1 MSMRSIEAMHN
12 LDANVLEE
20 IMSAVINIPTIRI
33 TPIDN
38 LNGSYRTGGLKD
50 ITKRQIMEVLGF
62 APNVDD
68 DELKVVNSWAF
79 NVNWREVCAIW
90 DYKGSHLYNRW
101 SCYDPAG
108 VLPALF
114 DAANIDDGGW

>member
-12 LDANVLEE
+12 LYANVLEE
-20 IMSAVINIPTIRI
+20 LMSAVIDIPTIRI

-79 NVNWREVCAIW
+79 NVNGREVCAIW

>member
-1 MSMRSIEAMHN
+1 MNMRSIEAMHN

-20 IMSAVINIPTIRI
+20 LMSAVIDIPTIRI
-33 TPIDN
+33 TPIDS

-79 NVNWREVCAIW
+79 NVNGREVCAIW

-114 DAANIDDGGW
+114 DAANIDGGW

>member
-1 MSMRSIEAMHN
+1 MSTRSIEAMHN

-79 NVNWREVCAIW
+79 NVNGREVCAIW

>member
-20 IMSAVINIPTIRI
+20 LMSAVIDIPEIRI

-38 LNGSYRTGGLKD
+38 LNGSYRTCGLKD

-79 NVNWREVCAIW
+79 NVNGREVCAIW

>member
-1 MSMRSIEAMHN
+1 MSTKSIEAMHN
-12 LDANVLEE
+12 LNATELEE
-20 IMSAVINIPTIRI
+20 IMSAVIDIPTIRI

-79 NVNWREVCAIW
+79 NVNGREVCAIW

-114 DAANIDDGGW
+114 DAANIDGGW

>member
-1 MSMRSIEAMHN
+1 MSTRSIEAMHN

-20 IMSAVINIPTIRI
+20 LMSAVIDIPTIRI
-33 TPIDN
+33 TPINN

-79 NVNWREVCAIW
+79 NVNGREVCAIW

>member
-1 MSMRSIEAMHN
+1 MHN

-20 IMSAVINIPTIRI
+20 LMSAVIDIPEIRI

-38 LNGSYRTGGLKD
+38 LNGSYRTCGLKD

-79 NVNWREVCAIW
+79 NVNGREVCAIW

>member
-12 LDANVLEE
+12 LDATTLEE
-20 IMSAVINIPTIRI
+20 IMSAVIDIPEIRI
-33 TPIDN
+33 TPVDN
-38 LNGSYRTGGLKD
+38 LNDTYRTCGLVN
-50 ITKRQIMEVLGF
+50 ITKAQIMDVLGF

-68 DELKVVNSWAF
+68 DETKVVNSWAF
-79 NVNWREVCAIW
+79 NVNGRESCAIW

-114 DAANIDDGGW
+114 DLANIDDGGW

>member
-1 MSMRSIEAMHN
+1 MSMKSIEAMHN
-12 LDANVLEE
+12 LDASILEE
-20 IMSAVINIPTIRI
+20 LMSAVIDIPEIRI
-33 TPIDN
+33 TPLDN
-38 LNGSYRTGGLKD
+38 LNDTYRTCGLVN
-50 ITKRQIMEVLGF
+50 ITKAQIMDVLGF

-79 NVNWREVCAIW
+79 NVNGREACAIW

-114 DAANIDDGGW
+114 DLANIDDGGW

>member
-1 MSMRSIEAMHN
+1 MSTKSIEAMHN
-12 LDANVLEE
+12 LNATELEE
-20 IMSAVINIPTIRI
+20 IMSAVIDIPTIRI

-79 NVNWREVCAIW
+79 NVNGREVCAIW

>member
-12 LDANVLEE
+12 LDATTLEE
-20 IMSAVINIPTIRI
+20 LMSAVIDIPTTTI
-33 TPIDN
+33 TPIN
-38 LNGSYRTGGLKD
+38 TLNGSYRTGGLVN
-50 ITKRQIMEVLGF
+50 ITRSQIIEVLGF
-62 APNVDD
+62 KPNVQD
-68 DELKVVNSWAF
+68 DEAKVVSSWAF
-79 NVNWREVCAIW
+79 NVNGREVCAIW

-114 DAANIDDGGW
+114 DLANIVDGGW

>member
-1 MSMRSIEAMHN
+1 MSTRSIEAMHN

-20 IMSAVINIPTIRI
+20 LMSAVIDIPTIRI

-62 APNVDD
+62 APNVQD

-79 NVNWREVCAIW
+79 NVNGREVCAIW